1 MTLRARGL
9 GWKDGLALAAL
20 LALLGTGAWLV
31 SRGMTARAAMER
43 AAAITGGDPERG
55 RALTGDRGCGGC
67 HVIPGVPRAT
77 GLVGP
82 SLERMASRV
91 YIAGVL
97 ANSPGNMVRWL
108 QNPPA
113 VDPLTAMPN
122 LHLEQHDARDIAAY
136 LYTLD

>member
-1 MTLRARGL
+1 MTTPARGL

-55 RALTGDRGCGGC
+55 RMLARERGCGSC

-82 SLERMASRV
+82 SLKHVANRV

-97 ANSPGNMVRWL
+97 ANTPGNMVRWL
-108 QNPPA
+108 QDPPA
-113 VDPLTAMPN
+113 VDPLTAMPR
-122 LHLEQHDARDIAAY
+122 LDLSGQEARDIAGY
-136 LYTLD
+136 IYSLQ

>member
-1 MTLRARGL
+1 MNARGRGF
-9 GWKDGLALAAL
+9 GWRDGLAVAVL

-55 RALTGDRGCGGC
+55 RMLARDRGCGGC

-82 SLERMASRV
+82 SLKHVANRV

-97 ANSPGNMVRWL
+97 ANTPGNMVRWL
-108 QNPPA
+108 QDPPA
-113 VDPLTAMPN
+113 VDPLTAMPR
-122 LHLEQHDARDIAAY
+122 LDLSGQEARDIAGY
-136 LYTLD
+136 IYSLQ

>member
-1 MTLRARGL
+1 MTARGRGF
-9 GWKDGLALAAL
+9 GWRDGLALTAL
-20 LALLGTGAWLV
+20 LALLGAGAWLV
-31 SRGMTARAAMER
+31 SGGIAARAAIER

-55 RALTGDRGCGGC
+55 RALTGERGCGGC

-82 SLERMASRV
+82 SLERVASRV

-108 QNPPA
+108 QDPPG

>member
-1 MTLRARGL
+1 MNARGRGF
-9 GWKDGLALAAL
+9 GWRDGLAVAAL

-31 SRGMTARAAMER
+31 NDGIAARAAIER

-55 RALTGDRGCGGC
+55 RMLARERGCGGC

-82 SLERMASRV
+82 SLKHVANRV

-97 ANSPGNMVRWL
+97 ANTPGNMVRWL
-108 QNPPA
+108 QDPPA
-113 VDPLTAMPN
+113 VDPLTAMPR
-122 LHLEQHDARDIAAY
+122 LDLGDQEARDIAGY
-136 LYTLD
+136 IYSLQ

>member
-1 MTLRARGL
+1 
-9 GWKDGLALAAL
+9 
-20 LALLGTGAWLV
+20 
-31 SRGMTARAAMER
+31 MER

-55 RALTGDRGCGGC
+55 RALARDRGCGGC

-77 GLVGP
+77 GLGP
-82 SLERMASRV
+82 SLERVTSRV

-108 QNPPA
+108 QDPPA
-113 VDPLTAMPN
+113 LDPLTAMPN
-122 LHLEQHDARDIAAY
+122 LHLERHDARDIAAY